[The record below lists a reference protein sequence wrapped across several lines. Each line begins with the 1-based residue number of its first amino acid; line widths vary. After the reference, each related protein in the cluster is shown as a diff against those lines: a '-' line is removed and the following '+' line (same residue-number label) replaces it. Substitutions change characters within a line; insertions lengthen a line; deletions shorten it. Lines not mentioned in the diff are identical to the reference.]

1 MLAYNVLLMLKY
13 KKKKKNYLFI
23 YLFIFIQILKCS
35 KKFNIII
42 LDVLLSL
49 FL

>member
-13 KKKKKNYLFI
+13 KKKKVILFI